1 MKKIVLTG
9 PPNCGKTMLFN
20 RLTGGHRRVANFPG
34 ITTEWAEGKM
44 TETDYTVVDLP
55 GTYSLSPA
63 SPDEAAAVNY
73 LKNEEYDLIVSVIDG
88 IHPHRGLFL
97 ALQLAKLKKPMLL
110 AVGMADMANKTGAG
124 LDTEKLSLITGIGA
138 VSISAKSGYNLNE
151 LKKQIMREQPPCEA
165 ALSPRYEEAVKL
177 AELCGKKTAS
187 YGISE
192 KIDRLILNPL
202 FALPFFFFVLFLVF
216 AVIFCGPVNRLGS
229 FCENFFCLFLPKK
242 IFSLLTTAGV
252 NGSLAELICGG
263 ALKGVGS
270 VLAFLPQMASLFAVL
285 TILEDSGYMARAAF
299 ITDRP
304 LNKIGLCGKSF
315 VPLLMGFGCTTS
327 AVIASKTVS
336 GGKSRFL
343 TVLVLPFIS
352 CGARLPIYLLFGKT
366 FFPSRSVIFAAL
378 MYLPGILLMLIS
390 AALFSGGK
398 TDESFMLELPS
409 YRLPSFKN
417 VLTQTFILTKNFVA
431 RAGTIIFLA
440 SLLMRFLG
448 NLQNTGYAPLTAFTG
463 FFARLLKP
471 LGFGSPQAVS
481 ALFSGF
487 FAKEAVVSSLSVL
500 CGKAGIES
508 FFTRASAV
516 SFTVFSAVYPPCV
529 TAFSVMRKEL
539 GNAFAFFAFIYQLLA
554 AYLCSAAAYFVC
566 TMLNL

>member
-34 ITTEWAEGKM
+34 ITTEWAEGKPADA
-44 TETDYTVVDLP
+44 DYIIVDLP
-55 GTYSLSPA
+55 GTYSLNPA

-73 LKNEEYDLIVSVIDG
+73 LKNEKYDLIVSVIDG
-88 IHPHRGLFL
+88 IHPHRGLYL
-97 ALQLAKLKKPMLL
+97 ALQLAELKKPMLL
-110 AVGMADMANKTGAG
+110 AVGMADIANINGAG
-124 LDTEKLSLITGIGA
+124 LDTEKLSLITGIQA
-138 VSISAKSGYNLNE
+138 VSISAKSGYNLDE
-151 LKKQIMREQPPCEA
+151 LKKQITQKQPPCTP
-165 ALSPRYEEAVKL
+165 ALSPKYEEAVKL
-177 AELCGKKTAS
+177 AELCGKKPVS

-192 KIDRLILNPL
+192 KIDSFILSPF

-216 AVIFCGPVNRLGS
+216 GVIFCGPVNRLGS
-229 FCENFFCLFLPKK
+229 FCENFFCAFLPKK
-242 IFSLLTTAGV
+242 IFSVLMSAGV
-252 NGSLAELICGG
+252 NISLAELICDG

-285 TILEDSGYMARAAF
+285 TLLEDSGYMARAAF

-378 MYLPGILLMLIS
+378 MYLPGLLLMIIS
-390 AALFSGGK
+390 AALFSGEK

-417 VLTQTFILTKNFVA
+417 VLSQTFILTKNFVV
-431 RAGTIIFLA
+431 RAGTVIFLA
-440 SLLMRFLG
+440 SLLMLFLG
-448 NLQNTGYAPLTAFTG
+448 RLQNVGYAPLTMFTN

-471 LGFGSPQAVS
+471 LGFGFPQAVS

-516 SFTVFSAVYPPCV
+516 SFAVFSAVYPPCI
-529 TAFSVMRKEL
+529 TAFSVIRKEL
-539 GNAFAFFAFIYQLLA
+539 GGAYAFFAFIYQLLA

-566 TMLNL
+566 TMLA